1 MLNIRQY
8 IVTLISLVIL
18 SGLSYR
24 LWLSGKK
31 LEYSNFGMS
40 IQIILGCFIAITL
53 GGIVV
58 AKRPY
63 LNVKSW
69 TKSIYNFIGTFN
81 VYIAIV
87 GALFIYSNNG
97 NQLSEQITIFIV
109 PFILGLYVLKNIY
122 FNKQ

>member
-24 LWLSGKK
+24 LWLSGKN

-53 GGIVV
+53 GGIAV

-63 LNVKSW
+63 LNLKNW

-81 VYIAIV
+81 VHIAIV
-87 GALFIYSNNG
+87 GSLYIYINNE
-97 NQLSEQITIFIV
+97 NQLSEQIAIFIV

-122 FNKQ
+122 FNK